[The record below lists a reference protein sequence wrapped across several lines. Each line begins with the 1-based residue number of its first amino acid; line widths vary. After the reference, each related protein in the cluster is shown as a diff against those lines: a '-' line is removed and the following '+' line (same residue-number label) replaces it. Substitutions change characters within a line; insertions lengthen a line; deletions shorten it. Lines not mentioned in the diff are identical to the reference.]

1 MKQGI
6 RQSRRRGQS
15 LVEFALLLPTFLI
28 LTMGVVD
35 FGRYVYIRG
44 VLNSEVIR
52 AARLLTLTENQS
64 SDCSA
69 LKDVVTNSE
78 GFIDSVDPNSSEGD
92 LAPGAGGAAN
102 LEPSTPPAGQGYVY
116 IYPAVAP
123 ANPSTINCASSHVR
137 VSGQVLVQT
146 TYEFVP
152 WTPIISN
159 VVPQITIF
167 ATSTQT
173 TEW

>member
-1 MKQGI
+1 M
-6 RQSRRRGQS
+6 
-15 LVEFALLLPTFLI
+15 PTFLI
-28 LTMGVVD
+28 LTIGIVD
-35 FGRYVYIRG
+35 FGRYVYIKG

-52 AARLLTLTENQS
+52 AARLLTLTKNQS

-69 LKDVVTNSE
+69 LQDVVTNSE
-78 GFIDSVDPNSSEGD
+78 GFIDLTDPNSSEGD
-92 LAPGAGGAAN
+92 LAPGAGGASN
-102 LEPSTPPAGQGYVY
+102 LEPSTPPGGQGYVY

-123 ANPSTINCASSHVR
+123 TNPSTVNCASSHVR

-152 WTPIISN
+152 WTPIVSE